1 MSVYFLSLMIV
12 CQAARMDPI
21 ANDDLFEAEVEELN
35 LPDIADRADVDFW
48 TPEAWQGL
56 EQLSL
61 SDFED
66 NNKLIIIQQHEQFAV
81 FMQIMMSYFS
91 QFASANKVEDKMSL
105 VLKWHLAKLN
115 FFQNFGEDA
124 GADEDCNLHMFLM
137 SQAVQRYPNFLSA
150 FQNFRTQILNIQEDM
165 ENAQVQWDTVEIPQ
179 RFVGQGLD
187 VVYSWGVVHMAD
199 NVIEQWMPELTTNIL
214 IAFRN
219 RVVQRVQAYEI
230 PNDLILAASRQRNW
244 QAELQKLTMVQ
255 IRQTFLPVWQANGN
269 VDKQLAL
276 QNFTWFLINT
286 RFETNEKVLLVMTDV
301 IVNQQ
306 DREALMQYA
315 HLGNR
320 AKEHKAIIFDMFI
333 NQALN
338 LVAVDNG
345 KFLAGL
351 IYSIWMIKGD
361 RFNQSSNLY
370 KRSLRHFGRSSWR
383 QFIQEKL
390 LGKSNDD
397 EHVKEIL
404 KQLLEAVS
412 NVNRNAPKQQFRGSN
427 VSQRLLQF
435 FL

>member
-1 MSVYFLSLMIV
+1 
-12 CQAARMDPI
+12 
-21 ANDDLFEAEVEELN
+21 
-35 LPDIADRADVDFW
+35 
-48 TPEAWQGL
+48 
-56 EQLSL
+56 
-61 SDFED
+61 
-66 NNKLIIIQQHEQFAV
+66 
-81 FMQIMMSYFS
+81 
-91 QFASANKVEDKMSL
+91 
-105 VLKWHLAKLN
+105 
-115 FFQNFGEDA
+115 
-124 GADEDCNLHMFLM
+124 
-137 SQAVQRYPNFLSA
+137 
-150 FQNFRTQILNIQEDM
+150 
-165 ENAQVQWDTVEIPQ
+165 
-179 RFVGQGLD
+179 
-187 VVYSWGVVHMAD
+187 
-199 NVIEQWMPELTTNIL
+199 
-214 IAFRN
+214 
-219 RVVQRVQAYEI
+219 
-230 PNDLILAASRQRNW
+230 
-244 QAELQKLTMVQ
+244 MVQ

-320 AKEHKAIIFDMFI
+320 AKEHKAIIFDMLI

-361 RFNQSSNLY
+361 RYNQNSNLY